1 MDRKVSGIRHHI
13 DVFNQYLQDLTKLI
27 IYWSVSCET
36 LHLDPRNS
44 TFCRTRTEFP
54 FSTNVW
60 LFLTHFNT
68 SSVFISE
75 LTLLL
80 QNPFLPDF
88 ERVGDD
94 INKRHLWSALHL
106 KNGTECLRR
115 IGTAL
120 LIGYSLGYVVALL
133 RIHLWLFQ
141 SPYFSVK
148 TLSWFWNKWGMMV
161 VLNLF
166 AILK

>member
-1 MDRKVSGIRHHI
+1 MDRKASGMRHPIH
-13 DVFNQYLQDLTKLI
+13 VFNYLQDLTKLI

-115 IGTAL
+115 KGTGL
-120 LIGYSLGYVVALL
+120 LIGYSFECLSSLCFAFICDYFRARTLASKPFLL
-133 RIHLWLFQ
+133 LEQERNDQL
-141 SPYFSVK
+141 
-148 TLSWFWNKWGMMV
+148 
-161 VLNLF
+161 VLN
-166 AILK
+166 